1 MKIPSEEKSY
11 SCDLWQFKDQ
21 FAIFK
26 PNLFGLFCHL
36 FIYCTLLHVNILYLY
51 EGSSSYLQMLYT
63 R

>member
-51 EGSSSYLQMLYT
+51 EGSSS
-63 R
+63 